1 MGANAVTPLA
11 STSELEVCENIT
23 RTGKDLSMLLRHK
36 TRSLDAFAAELINAL
51 QSAHIS
57 NVHEGHVFAQVRA

>member
-11 STSELEVCENIT
+11 STSELEVGEDMT
-23 RTGKDLSMLLRHK
+23 RTGKDLSVLLSHK

-57 NVHEGHVFAQVRA
+57 NIHKGHVFAQVHA